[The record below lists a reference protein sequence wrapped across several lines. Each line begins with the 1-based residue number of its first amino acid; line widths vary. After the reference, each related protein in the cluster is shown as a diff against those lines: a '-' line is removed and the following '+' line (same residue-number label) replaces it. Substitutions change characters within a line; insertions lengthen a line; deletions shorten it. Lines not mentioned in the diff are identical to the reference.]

1 MALKKGEQYY
11 ICKNI
16 RTNEYT
22 DSDKVNAINDVIC
35 GWPTIMSITKD
46 ELVEVIR
53 YLLEQ
58 CVDDPENVNQK
69 ESRCARCRVN
79 KKQEDKCKG

>member
-1 MALKKGEQYY
+1 MALKKGEKYY

-58 CVDDPENVNQK
+58 CVDDPKNVNQAEDRFRASK
-69 ESRCARCRVN
+69 TGG
-79 KKQEDKCKG
+79 KK